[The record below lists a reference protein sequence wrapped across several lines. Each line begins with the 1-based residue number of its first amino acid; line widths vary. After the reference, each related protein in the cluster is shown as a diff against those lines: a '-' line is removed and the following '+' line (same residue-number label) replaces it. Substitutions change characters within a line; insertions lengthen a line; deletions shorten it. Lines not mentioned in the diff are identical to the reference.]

1 MAGPVRGPVVR
12 RAAGAQ
18 NEATETTASAGHLL
32 VDLSTAKTLV
42 SALLV
47 SAIVLFSVYSV
58 RMLII
63 EIARDLK
70 AGRAQRTVATEG
82 SRAD

>member
-1 MAGPVRGPVVR
+1 M
-12 RAAGAQ
+12 
-18 NEATETTASAGHLL
+18 
-32 VDLSTAKTLV
+32 DLSTAKTLV